1 MYIHNMITKKDKLML
16 EDLNWDMLS
25 KREQGYLLGI
35 FVGDGNVFVNEKK
48 GIYRVRFCLTKGE
61 AAIQKIISLLQK
73 LFKFHK
79 IQVYNDRKN
88 ETLIEVHSKSLVQ
101 KLYEILNNK
110 TLKTVKQDSET
121 LCGLIEGIIDS
132 DGYVKGRTAEI
143 KSSNKQ
149 LVSQICYLLDKIG
162 IKYKLT
168 PTNSQLSDKIVW
180 RFYFHLPHFISPVKA
195 SSGRLS

>member
-1 MYIHNMITKKDKLML
+1 MITKRDKLML
-16 EDLNWDMLS
+16 EDLNWGALS
-25 KREQGYLLGI
+25 RREQGYLLGI
-35 FVGDGNVFVNEKK
+35 FIGDGTVFVDEKK
-48 GIYRVRFCLTKGE
+48 GIYIVRFCLTKGE
-61 AAIQKIISLLQK
+61 ATIRKIIHLLQK

-101 KLYEILNNK
+101 KLHKALNNK
-110 TLKTVKQDSET
+110 TLKTVEQDSET
-121 LCGLIEGIIDS
+121 LCGLIEGLIDS

-149 LVSQICYLLDKIG
+149 LVSQICSLLEKIG

-168 PTNSQLSDKIVW
+168 PTNSKLSDKIVW
-180 RFYFHLPHFISPVKA
+180 RFYFHLPNFISPVKA